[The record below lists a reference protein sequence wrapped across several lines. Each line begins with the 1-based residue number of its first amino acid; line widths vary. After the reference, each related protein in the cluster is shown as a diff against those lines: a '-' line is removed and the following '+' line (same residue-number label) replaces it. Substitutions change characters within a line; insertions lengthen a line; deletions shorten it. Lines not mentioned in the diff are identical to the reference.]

1 MFVIGECIV
10 KIILNIVMTTM
21 MICLLNLNITG
32 LKLHEILGIA
42 VFFLFLFHII
52 LNFKWV
58 KSITKN
64 LFKNTINSKAKI
76 MYAIDILLLV
86 LVILTVLT
94 GVLISKHI
102 FTDIATSNITAT
114 SHRHHSLAYLLGIT
128 LIIHIGLHW
137 PSIRNGIKIKKDS
150 FVEKMVIC
158 GFLLVIGIT
167 LLYSDTI
174 KKLIIPK
181 KEIVAP
187 YQYEIEYNESTQNHT
202 IITSEENQEEVI
214 TGENSLTTEKNEDI
228 SIQND
233 VTPTPDIPT
242 LEEYLSKLIC
252 TACGRHCLLTNP
264 ECGKGRREQQE
275 EVQEY
280 NQLYGVSETYGAD
293 SFHTRN

>member
-1 MFVIGECIV
+1 MFVIGECNV

-21 MICLLNLNITG
+21 MLCLLNLNITG

-42 VFFLFLFHII
+42 VFLLFLFHII

-137 PSIRNGIKIKKDS
+137 SSIRNGIKIKKDS

-158 GFLLVIGIT
+158 VFLLVIGII

-174 KKLIIPK
+174 KKIIPK

-187 YQYEIEYNESTQNHT
+187 YQYETEYNETTQNHT

-214 TGENSLTTEKNEDI
+214 TEESSLTTEKNEDI

-233 VTPTPDIPT
+233 ITPTPDIPT
-242 LEEYLSKLIC
+242 LDEYLSKLIC
-252 TACGRHCLLTNP
+252 TGCGRHCLLTNP
-264 ECGKGRREQQE
+264 ECGKGRRKQQE

-280 NQLYGVSETYGAD
+280 NQLYGVNETYGAND
-293 SFHTRN
+293 FYTRN

>member
-128 LIIHIGLHW
+128 LIIHIRSHW
-137 PSIRNGIKIKKDS
+137 PSIRNGIKRKKDS

-187 YQYEIEYNESTQNHT
+187 YQYEIEDNESTQNHT